1 MIDDNAI
8 LYAVSILKRVIMFTI
23 KMTQIIVGNG
33 KCKWKSLN
41 TDM

>member
-1 MIDDNAI
+1 MINDNAT
-8 LYAVSILKRVIMFTI
+8 LYVVSILKSDFVYH
-23 KMTQIIVGNG
+23 KNDIIVGNE